1 MKNLRGRLL
10 REEHGFTLVEMLVT
24 MVMMVTVLFALYSI
38 FDMGI
43 RVFSFGND
51 KTEAAENARIGLGK
65 MEREIRA
72 AYPQGDGSLLSVWE
86 PHRISFQNRTGSG
99 PPQPVTYS
107 LSGGCSPPANGSR
120 TLLRNTTVSPSCS
133 SGGDPVVEYVDG
145 VDGLQFTYCKSV
157 TDCSS
162 QITDEKQIM
171 LVRITLKIK
180 KPGLQA
186 GTQTLTTNVY
196 LRNRQ

>member
-99 PPQPVTYS
+99 PPQPITYS

-120 TLLRNTTVSPSCS
+120 TLLRNTTANPNCS
-133 SGGDPVVEYVDG
+133 SGGDPVVEYADG
-145 VDGLQFTYCKSV
+145 TNGLTFTYLKSV
-157 TDCSS
+157 SPDTPAS
-162 QITDEKQIM
+162 IETEVKI
-171 LVRITLKIK
+171 VRITLKIK

>member
-10 REEHGFTLVEMLVT
+10 REERGFTLVEMLVT

-72 AYPQGDGSLLSVWE
+72 AYPRGDGSLLSVWE

-99 PPQPVTYS
+99 PPQPITYS

-120 TLLRNTTVSPSCS
+120 TLLRNTTANPNCS

-145 VDGLQFTYCKSV
+145 TNGLTFTYLKSV
-157 TDCSS
+157 SPDTPAS
-162 QITDEKQIM
+162 IETEVKI
-171 LVRITLKIK
+171 VRITLKIK

>member
-1 MKNLRGRLL
+1 MS

-99 PPQPVTYS
+99 PPQPITYS

-120 TLLRNTTVSPSCS
+120 TLLRNTTANPNCS

-145 VDGLQFTYCKSV
+145 TNGLTFTYLKSV
-157 TDCSS
+157 SPDTPAS
-162 QITDEKQIM
+162 IETEVKI
-171 LVRITLKIK
+171 VRITLKIK